1 MRRGWR
7 VSAAACALLVGIAA
21 TGSASAQKPGGILR
35 IFSSNSPASISI
47 HEEST
52 RYAVTPVMAVFNN
65 LVLFDQHIPQN
76 SFATIRPELAE
87 SWSWDAAAT
96 ALTFTLREGVKWHD
110 GKPFTAAD
118 VRCTWDLLAGKT
130 EPKLRV
136 NPRKSWYRNLDTVST
151 DGDYRV
157 TFHLKRPQ
165 PSFLA
170 LLASGASPVYPC
182 HIPPAQMRTHPI
194 GTGPF
199 KFVEF
204 KPNEGIKLARN
215 PDYWKK
221 DRPYLDG
228 IEYTI
233 VPSPATQ
240 VLAFAAG
247 KFDMSFPYAVSI
259 PLMNDLRRQ
268 APDATCELTL
278 DNGSRTMIV
287 NRTRPPFDNPDLR
300 RAMALALDRRAFID
314 ILTEGKGVIGGA
326 MLPPPEGLW
335 GMPPEKLAELPG
347 YNADVAKRREEA
359 RAIMKRLGYGPDNRL
374 AVAVT
379 TRNIPGYRDP
389 AVILIS
395 QLKEIHIDGQLDA
408 LDTAVYFPKLLRK
421 DYTVGLAI
429 TETALDDPDQMFFEN
444 YLCGADRNYTGYCDA
459 EFDTLVAE
467 QSAEPDIAKRRRLV
481 WQLERKL
488 AEDVARPI
496 IFYTRGATCWHP
508 QVKGL
513 TLIANSLFNGWRME
527 DVWLEK

>member
-1 MRRGWR
+1 MGP
-7 VSAAACALLVGIAA
+7 AF
-21 TGSASAQKPGGILR
+21 AQQHGGVLR
-35 IFSSNSPASISI
+35 IFSSNSPASMSI

-76 SFATIRPELAE
+76 SFETIRPELAE
-87 SWSWDAAAT
+87 SWSWDEART
-96 ALTFTLREGVKWHD
+96 ALTFTLRPGVTWHD
-110 GKPFTAAD
+110 GQPFTARD
-118 VRCTWDLLAGKT
+118 VKCTWDLLTGNA
-130 EPKLRV
+130 EQKLRV
-136 NPRKSWYRNLDTVST
+136 NPRKSWYRNLDAVTT
-151 DGDYRV
+151 EGDYRV

-165 PSFLA
+165 PSLLA

-182 HIPPAQMRTHPI
+182 HVPPAQMRTHPI

-204 KPNEGIKLARN
+204 KPNESIKLVRN

-228 IEYTI
+228 IEYSI

-240 VLAFAAG
+240 VLAFTAG
-247 KFDMSFPYAVSI
+247 KFDMSFPYAVTI
-259 PLMNDLRRQ
+259 PLLKDLQRQ
-268 APDATCELTL
+268 APDAHCDLTL

-287 NRTRPPFDNPDLR
+287 NRTKPPFDNPDLR

-335 GMPPEKLAELPG
+335 GISGDRLAELPG
-347 YNADVAKRREEA
+347 YDADLEKRREDA
-359 RAIMKRLGYGPDNRL
+359 RAIMRRLGYGPDNRL
-374 AVAVT
+374 PVTVT

-395 QLKEIHIDGQLDA
+395 QLKEIYIDGQLDA

-444 YLCGADRNYTGYCDA
+444 YICGAERNYTGYCNP
-459 EFDTLVAE
+459 EFDKLVAR
-467 QSAEPDIAKRRRLV
+467 QSAEPDIEKRRELV
-481 WQLERKL
+481 WQLERML
-488 AEDVARPI
+488 AEEFARPV
-496 IFYTRGATCWHP
+496 IFYTRGGTCWHP
-508 QVKGL
+508 RVKGF
-513 TLIANSLFNGWRME
+513 TLIVNSLFNGWRME
-527 DVWLEK
+527 DVWLDR

>member
-1 MRRGWR
+1 MRLRFDIRRIRCGVVRLAFYKSSGRTRPGSGGALMRRGPR
-7 VSAAACALLVGIAA
+7 LLAASCGVVAAIAGTGPAL
-21 TGSASAQKPGGILR
+21 AQQQGGVLR
-35 IFSSNSPASISI
+35 IFSSNSPASMSI

-65 LVLFDQHIPQN
+65 LVLFDQHVPQN
-76 SFATIRPELAE
+76 SFETIRPELAE
-87 SWSWDAAAT
+87 SWSWNEART
-96 ALTFTLREGVKWHD
+96 ALTFTLRQGVRWHN
-110 GKPFTAAD
+110 GKPFTARD
-118 VRCTWDLLAGKT
+118 VKCTWDMLAGRS
-130 EPKLRV
+130 EQKLRV
-136 NPRKSWYRNLDTVST
+136 NPRKSWYGNLESVSI
-151 DGDYRV
+151 DGDYLV

-165 PSFLA
+165 PSLLA
-170 LLASGASPVYPC
+170 LLASRASPVYPC
-182 HIPPAQMRTHPI
+182 HVPPAQMRMHPI

-199 KFVEF
+199 RFVEF
-204 KPNEGIKLARN
+204 KPNEAIKLARN
-215 PDYWKK
+215 PDYWKQ

-259 PLMNDLRRQ
+259 PLMNDLQRQ
-268 APDATCELTL
+268 APDAACELTL

-287 NRTRPPFDNPDLR
+287 NRTKPPFDNSDLR

-335 GMPPEKLAELPG
+335 GLPPDILAELPG
-347 YNADVAKRREEA
+347 YDPDVEIRRDEA

-374 AVAVT
+374 AVTVT

-395 QLKEIHIDGQLDA
+395 QLKEIYIDAQLDP

-429 TETALDDPDQMFFEN
+429 TETALDDPDQMFFAN
-444 YLCGADRNYTGYCDA
+444 YVC
-459 EFDTLVAE
+459 
-467 QSAEPDIAKRRRLV
+467 
-481 WQLERKL
+481 
-488 AEDVARPI
+488 
-496 IFYTRGATCWHP
+496 
-508 QVKGL
+508 
-513 TLIANSLFNGWRME
+513 
-527 DVWLEK
+527 